1 MKENMPANLN
11 LVLTKISQHFG
22 VTEEEMKNFEFF
34 RTRLRNLTVA
44 AEKSNSCKLVVD
56 AE

>member
-22 VTEEEMKNFEFF
+22 VTEEELKNFEFF
-34 RTRLRNLTVA
+34 RTRLRHLTVA

>member
-1 MKENMPANLN
+1 MPANLN

-34 RTRLRNLTVA
+34 RTRLRHLTVA